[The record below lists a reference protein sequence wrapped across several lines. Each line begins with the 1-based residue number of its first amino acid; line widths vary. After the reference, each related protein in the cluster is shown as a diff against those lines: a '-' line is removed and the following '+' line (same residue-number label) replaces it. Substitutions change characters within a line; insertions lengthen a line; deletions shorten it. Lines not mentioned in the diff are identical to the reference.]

1 MSDQDH
7 PSNARRRILA
17 INGGSSSIK
26 FALFATADSAT
37 QPQRIVGGQVERVG
51 QPGTTLVIAGADGK
65 TTERRPVTAATHEE
79 AAEHLIDGLLAR
91 LGSSEL
97 AGIGHRIVHGGT
109 KLLEHQLFSDEVVAE
124 LKRSIPLDPAH
135 LPREIALVEAFYRR
149 FPSVPQVACF
159 DTAFHRDLPRAAA
172 LLPIPRSFLD
182 AGVRR
187 FGFHGLSYTY
197 LLDELRRLAPREAV
211 GRVVFAHLGSGA
223 SMAAVA
229 AGRPIDTSMAFTPT
243 AGLVMGTRPGDLDP
257 GLLVYLMREQK
268 FTPERLDDWLNHD
281 CGLLGVSA
289 FSADVRDL
297 LGARQTDMRAADA
310 IELFCYQARKWI
322 GAFAAAMGGLDAL
335 VFSAGI
341 GERSPDIRAEICAG
355 LEHLG
360 VRLDATRNQAVHGEA
375 ASISAHD
382 SRIVVFVIPTD
393 EEIVIARIVSGMI
406 REEMQNAGRKTK
418 K

>member
-1 MSDQDH
+1 M
-7 PSNARRRILA
+7 
-17 INGGSSSIK
+17 
-26 FALFATADSAT
+26 
-37 QPQRIVGGQVERVG
+37 
-51 QPGTTLVIAGADGK
+51 
-65 TTERRPVTAATHEE
+65 
-79 AAEHLIDGLLAR
+79 
-91 LGSSEL
+91 
-97 AGIGHRIVHGGT
+97 
-109 KLLEHQLFSDEVVAE
+109 KLLDHQRFTAEVVAE
-124 LKRSIPLDPAH
+124 LKRAIPLDPSH
-135 LPREIALVEAFYRR
+135 LPREIALVEAFGRR

-159 DTAFHRDLPRAAA
+159 DTAFHRDLPRVAS

-197 LLDELRRLAPREAV
+197 LLDEQRRIAPREAA

-229 AGRPIDTSMAFTPT
+229 GGRPIDTSMAFTPT

-268 FTPERLDDWLNHD
+268 FTPEQLDDWLNHN

-297 LGARQTDMRAADA
+297 LGARQKDTRAAEA

-360 VRLDATRNQAVHGEA
+360 VRIEPTRNQAASGEPA
-375 ASISAHD
+375 IISAEEG
-382 SRIVVFVIPTD
+382 RVAVRVIPTD
-393 EEIVIARIVSGMI
+393 EEIVIARIVLKI
-406 REEMQNAGRKTK
+406 VK
-418 K
+418 